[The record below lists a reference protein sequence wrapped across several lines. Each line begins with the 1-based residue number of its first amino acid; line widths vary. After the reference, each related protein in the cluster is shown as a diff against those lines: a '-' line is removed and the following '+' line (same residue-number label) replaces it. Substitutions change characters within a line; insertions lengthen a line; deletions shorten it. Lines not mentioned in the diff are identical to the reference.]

1 MKPFVAHSGV
11 ALPLLRVNI
20 DTDAIIPSRE
30 MGRVS
35 KRGLSKGLFANWRYR
50 YERGEK
56 QGDNP
61 DFILNQPDYAAA
73 SILLAGDNFG
83 CGSSRE
89 HAVWALAEY
98 GFRAVIAPSFG
109 SIFYNNAA
117 RNGMLPIRLPAPAIA
132 ALADYASA
140 APAANHIAINLK
152 DGTVRGPA
160 GAAFHFDIE
169 PTHREML
176 LGGLDA
182 IDMTLKHRDK
192 IEAFQRQDQAARP
205 WAYL

>member
-30 MGRVS
+30 MRRVS

-56 QGDNP
+56 RGDNP
-61 DFILNQPDYAAA
+61 DFILNWPDYAAA

-109 SIFYNNAA
+109 SIFYNNAV
-117 RNGMLPIRLPAPAIA
+117 RNGLLPVRLPAAAIA
-132 ALADYASA
+132 ALADYAGA

-169 PTHREML
+169 PAHREML